1 MNWVRVMVLGL
12 VVLLIG
18 GCGEDAPVVA
28 DDGAGFVSEIT
39 EPMTGAGLRVG
50 IDATSVELTERV
62 VVRAVLTWGDG
73 VHVELIEPDWTGFG
87 WHGVLVEPGAIRF
100 DGVGYTQETVF
111 LLEPFLGGDYEVPSI
126 GMRASSEEA
135 GKRIARLEPIPVEVT
150 SVLAESDG
158 VELAPVIGLAAME
171 PVDDESGVNLGV
183 WIGLG
188 VTLVSVFV
196 VLILA
201 RHDGDEEEEVDPET
215 VLMVAS
221 QTEELSA
228 DDLGALHR
236 AMVVLG
242 REHEGIRVI
251 SHEVERARFSG
262 GAVDHGKI
270 QAAAKRAVEICGLGA
285 RS

>member
-1 MNWVRVMVLGL
+1 MSWVRALLVGL
-12 VVLLIG
+12 VVLLVG
-18 GCGEDAPVVA
+18 GCGEDAPVVV

-50 IDATSVELTERV
+50 LDATSVELTERV
-62 VVRAVLTWGDG
+62 VVRAELTWGDG
-73 VHVELIEPDWTGFG
+73 VHVELIEPDWVGAG
-87 WHGVLVEPGAIRF
+87 WNGVVVEPGEVRF
-100 DGVGYTQETVF
+100 DGAGYVQETVF
-111 LLEPFLGGDYEVPSI
+111 LLEPFLGWEYEVPSI
-126 GMRASSEEA
+126 GIRASSEEA

-150 SVLAESDG
+150 SVLGESDG
-158 VELAPVIGLAAME
+158 VELAPAIGLAAME
-171 PVDDESGVNLGV
+171 PIDEESGVNLGV

-221 QTEELSA
+221 QTDELSSE
-228 DDLGALHR
+228 DLGALHR

-270 QAAAKRAVEICGLGA
+270 QAAAKRAVELCGLRA
-285 RS
+285 QA